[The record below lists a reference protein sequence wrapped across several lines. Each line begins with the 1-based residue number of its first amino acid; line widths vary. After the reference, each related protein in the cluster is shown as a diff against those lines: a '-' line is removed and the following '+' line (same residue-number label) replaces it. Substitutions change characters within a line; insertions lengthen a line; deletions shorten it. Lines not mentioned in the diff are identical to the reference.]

1 MAVPIMNW
9 WRVRT
14 PSNSSSNKSGSSPLG
29 EETKSPLQKGV
40 WVQFPFGAKF
50 RKATGYTRSRL
61 IMAPG
66 ASDHS
71 TYSSLYRYVYSST
84 PGGNIG
90 NWRTANWSFR
100 LNPDFAIPS
109 INGAPAIET
118 YERNEAVT
126 KALNEIADGK
136 AQLGEG
142 LATLGQTV
150 RLFKNPVD
158 GLIKGIRKIYND
170 RDLRPYLLKSYRD
183 MLRAGVS
190 KTVANR
196 YLEYVYGIVPLM
208 QDIYGVS
215 ELAKSQLP
223 LGQFLHGKG
232 QAKRELSSGD
242 MEYSNVS
249 AAQMEFYRNIK
260 GNSVSRCHLWAT
272 LDPNY
277 SGTRALNQLGL
288 LNPVSV
294 IWELVP
300 YSFLIDWA
308 LPIGPVL
315 SALTAPAGLNYVNGS
330 ISRRVTANW
339 LWEAGGRP
347 SGQPYGGSLANAQ
360 CRYEGYRR
368 DVITS
373 WPRPGL
379 WFDSDPLRLASD
391 KSDRVF
397 KALALAIAGLPK
409 RGIRYA

>member
-71 TYSSLYRYVYSST
+71 TYSSLHHYVYSST

-100 LNPDFAIPS
+100 LDSDFAIPS

-232 QAKRELSSGD
+232 QAKRELSSDD

-373 WPRPGL
+373 WHRPGL